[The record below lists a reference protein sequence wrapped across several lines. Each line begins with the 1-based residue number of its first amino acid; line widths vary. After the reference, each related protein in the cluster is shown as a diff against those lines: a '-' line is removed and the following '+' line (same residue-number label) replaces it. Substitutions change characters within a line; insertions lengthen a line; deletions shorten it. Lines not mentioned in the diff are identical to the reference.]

1 MDKYDNVGSGE
12 LSRTSRNQ
20 HIYSSSDLTELSR
33 IKTNTNVSIIS
44 DAPKSIDLDKI
55 RSYLEKNDEREEH
68 KRVSLELPKEEEI
81 VIVRK
86 EEKDYDIKS
95 VLDRARSTREINYE
109 EDRHRKLNNTQID
122 ILKSIRIKE
131 KNMLKR
137 NEELTSPIDE
147 LNTEEKTLVDLIQ
160 NIQKGKTKIIE
171 SDKNGGNDLFA
182 ELMGDM
188 DDTMVMGQKEEIS
201 KDELK
206 EMLIDMTQNLEKIK
220 EPENEFTQEINMV
233 KKNVFDY
240 DDEDDEEIEEN
251 ENEDEEDD
259 DTPEINEVDK
269 LFYTSSI
276 VFDKNDFE
284 GFDEL
289 EKESR
294 KSSFLAKF
302 AVFIVVLML
311 VATVFLIVNFVFDLN
326 II

>member
-55 RSYLEKNDEREEH
+55 RSYLEKNDEREEY

-160 NIQKGKTKIIE
+160 NIQKGKTQIIE
-171 SDKNGGNDLFA
+171 SDKNSGNDLFA
-182 ELMGDM
+182 ELIGDM

-201 KDELK
+201 KEELK

-233 KKNVFDY
+233 KKNVSDY

-251 ENEDEEDD
+251 EEEYEDD

-269 LFYTSSI
+269 SFYTSSI
-276 VFDKNDFE
+276 MFDKNDFE

>member
-201 KDELK
+201 RDELK

-233 KKNVFDY
+233 KKNVSDY

>member
-233 KKNVFDY
+233 KKNVSDY

-311 VATVFLIVNFVFDLN
+311 VATIFLIVNFVFDLN

>member
-55 RSYLEKNDEREEH
+55 RSYLEKNDEREEY

-131 KNMLKR
+131 KNMQKR

-160 NIQKGKTKIIE
+160 NIQKGKTQIIE

-220 EPENEFTQEINMV
+220 EPENEFTQ
-233 KKNVFDY
+233 
-240 DDEDDEEIEEN
+240 
-251 ENEDEEDD
+251 
-259 DTPEINEVDK
+259 
-269 LFYTSSI
+269 
-276 VFDKNDFE
+276 
-284 GFDEL
+284 
-289 EKESR
+289 
-294 KSSFLAKF
+294 
-302 AVFIVVLML
+302 
-311 VATVFLIVNFVFDLN
+311 
-326 II
+326 

>member
-233 KKNVFDY
+233 KKNVSDY

-311 VATVFLIVNFVFDLN
+311 VATVFLIVNFVFDL
-326 II
+326 III

>member
-233 KKNVFDY
+233 KKNVSDY